1 MWDMDLGRIMEFF
14 NGCPWNSQS
23 ITTACHAWHVSSCK
37 AWRDTWMPMA
47 PHDHTCMTCCDPHNT
62 HTHIYIYITCMK
74 LHIWNMDASFHI
86 TPCARKSWQ
95 ALLFHFF
102 AFFSWLPSF
111 HIASKLPWPIK
122 WSCRSLPAC
131 SWIQDEDD
139 DAEAESMELP
149 GVGAMCTDIFINKM
163 LYKLK
168 LKPWHTKETYQK
180 NNGKT
185 KA

>member
-1 MWDMDLGRIMEFF
+1 MDAHETPKASPMHVMHGMCPAVKLEEIL
-14 NGCPWNSQS
+14 GCPWHPM
-23 ITTACHAWHVSSCK
+23 TTHVWHAVTLPTHS
-37 AWRDTWMPMA
+37 
-47 PHDHTCMTCCDPHNT
+47 HTL
-62 HTHIYIYITCMK
+62 IYIY
-74 LHIWNMDASFHI
+74 NMHEASHQKHGCI
-86 TPCARKSWQ
+86 CPYYPMCKEELAGIIVS
-95 ALLFHFF
+95 FF

-149 GVGAMCTDIFINKM
+149 GVGAMCTYIFINKM

-168 LKPWHTKETYQK
+168 LSHGIPRKHIKKKW
-180 NNGKT
+180 
-185 KA
+185 

>member
-1 MWDMDLGRIMEFF
+1 MDAHETPKASPLHVMHGMCPAVKLEEIL
-14 NGCPWNSQS
+14 GCPWHHM
-23 ITTACHAWHVSSCK
+23 TTHVWHVVT
-37 AWRDTWMPMA
+37 RT
-47 PHDHTCMTCCDPHNT
+47 T
-62 HTHIYIYITCMK
+62 HTYIYITCMK
-74 LHIWNMDASFHI
+74 LRIWNMDASVHI

-95 ALLFHFF
+95 ALLFNFF
-102 AFFSWLPSF
+102 AVFSWLPSF

-168 LKPWHTKETYQK
+168 LKPWHIKETYQK
-180 NNGKT
+180 NNGKA